1 MQLKMGS
8 LDLLQKIKNS
18 FMSDKDAAR
27 VALLYNSLSIGL
39 SLEAKMNFW
48 RAKTRTTTETS
59 HIALQDFENA
69 WLDQN
74 FSEEDPQLKLGYDY

>member
-1 MQLKMGS
+1 MLLKMGL

-18 FMSDKDAAR
+18 FMSDRDAAR

-39 SLEAKMNFW
+39 SLEAKMDFW
-48 RAKTRTTTETS
+48 RAKTRTTTGTS

-74 FSEEDPQLKLGYDY
+74 FSETEPQLKLGYDY

>member
-1 MQLKMGS
+1 MLKMGL

-39 SLEAKMNFW
+39 SLEAKMDFW
-48 RAKTRTTTETS
+48 RAKTRTTTVTS
-59 HIALQDFENA
+59 HIALQDFENT

-74 FSEEDPQLKLGYDY
+74 FSEEEPQLKLGYDY